1 MSDTKTK
8 AKSTGAGLDPD
19 VRFLLAN
26 ERTLLAW
33 IRTGLALQ
41 AGGFALAHFS
51 DSDSGTSVFGILA
64 ILFGGFMAVIGYS
77 RFRAADRAI
86 RKGVLPKQGKG
97 PTIEVAIVVL
107 TAITLAVVQA
117 IEG

>member
-1 MSDTKTK
+1 MKDLKPSKL
-8 AKSTGAGLDPD
+8 GGLDPD

-51 DSDSGTSVFGILA
+51 DGGAGSEVAGILA
-64 ILFGGFMAVIGYS
+64 ILFGGFMALIGYS
-77 RFRAADRAI
+77 RFRAADKAI
-86 RKGVLPKQGKG
+86 RSGNLPRQGVG
-97 PTIEVAIVVL
+97 PTLEVGIVIL
-107 TAITLAVVQA
+107 TALVLAAVEAWHTSQT
-117 IEG
+117 

>member
-1 MSDTKTK
+1 M
-8 AKSTGAGLDPD
+8 ANKSKSSLGGIDSD

-51 DSDSGTSVFGILA
+51 DGGVSSQVAGIAA

-86 RKGVLPKQGKG
+86 RRGELPQQGRG

-107 TAITLAVVQA
+107 TALVLAAVEAWQH
-117 IEG
+117 

>member
-1 MSDTKTK
+1 MPKQP
-8 AKSTGAGLDPD
+8 KSSLGGLDPD
-19 VRFLLAN
+19 IRFLLAN

-51 DSDSGTSVFGILA
+51 DAGASGQVAGILA
-64 ILFGGFMAVIGYS
+64 ILFGGFMAIIGYS

-86 RKGVLPKQGKG
+86 RSGQLPKQGRG

-107 TAITLAVVQA
+107 TALILAAVEAWQH
-117 IEG
+117 

>member
-1 MSDTKTK
+1 MNVMAD
-8 AKSTGAGLDPD
+8 KSKLGGIDPD

-41 AGGFALAHFS
+41 AGGFALAHFA
-51 DSDSGTSVFGILA
+51 SGNESGRIAGILA
-64 ILFGGFMAVIGYS
+64 ILFGGLMAIIGYS

-86 RKGVLPKQGKG
+86 RRGELPKQGRG
-97 PTIEVAIVVL
+97 PTIEVIVVVF
-107 TAITLAVVQA
+107 TALVLAAVEAWQQ
-117 IEG
+117 

>member
-1 MSDTKTK
+1 MAQVTQKK
-8 AKSTGAGLDPD
+8 KETGAGLDPD

-51 DSDSGTSVFGILA
+51 DGSTSGQVAGILA

-86 RKGVLPKQGKG
+86 RRGELPRQGVG
-97 PTIEVAIVVL
+97 PTLEVGIVVL
-107 TAITLAVVQA
+107 TALVLAFVEAWQ
-117 IEG
+117 G